1 MTATGVVV
9 APASIESVRDFVL
22 QLDKTLSARRL
33 YAPGSAPH
41 RDATAALFDKCRRAA
56 GSSGFTIEFRTT
68 DLLYERQSVLNK
80 PRREEAFFFPLYRD
94 GLRELTFSP
103 SVSAEDLSALVVI
116 FETKERD
123 LSSADDT
130 INTLWRAD
138 LSTIRHKAIDELD
151 DIETSGRDDLRDLVE
166 QLVEEIGRTTVPT
179 TAPVSQIETNVRE
192 IGTDYAMIRSTFEG
206 NVHALQVAADHPAAV
221 RAELG
226 EGRVQTLVERFIE
239 ILLVTVW
246 VPFKSID
253 PALVAP
259 ILAQLIDGYWSTRE
273 YERASVL
280 LTHVHAASQQ
290 APSPVSRKTMRDVIE
305 RFLTPERLTTIVS
318 EFERGVISPKVAAA
332 VFELPPDAQLWAP
345 LLDVLPRLTDP
356 DARMIA
362 TSVLKRRLDKN
373 GELMTSTLV
382 SFDAAR
388 IRAALALLDE
398 KNERTYAPQVIGL
411 ASHPDESI
419 RLKGLKAA
427 AGFGGPMALEV
438 LWKAME
444 SDPSKSVRLYAFRAI
459 STANLPGLAARL
471 ESLVTS
477 AEFANRPVW
486 EREKYVRLLGTVAG
500 AEIEPLFESWIPS
513 KHLMWSKK
521 DLETLEIALRGLGA
535 CGDSGYEKVQAMT
548 TQQGKP
554 GEIARKV
561 IDSISRCEIG
571 ENTMMRGTL
580 SNIPIPKPEKSS

>member
-1 MTATGVVV
+1 MET
-9 APASIESVRDFVL
+9 VRDFVL

-41 RDATAALFDKCRRAA
+41 KEATAALYDRCRRAS
-56 GSSGFTIEFRTT
+56 GGSGFTITFGPT
-68 DLLYERQSVLNK
+68 DLLFERQSVLNK
-80 PRREEAFFFPLYRD
+80 ARREDAFFFPLYRD

-103 SVSAEDLSALVVI
+103 SVTAEDLNALVGV

-123 LSSADDT
+123 LSTADDT
-130 INTLWRAD
+130 VNALWRAD
-138 LSTIRHKAIDELD
+138 LGTIRHKAIDELED
-151 DIETSGRDDLRDLVE
+151 VETGSRDDLRTLIDQVIG
-166 QLVEEIGRTTVPT
+166 EISRTTIPLPAT
-179 TAPVSQIETNVRE
+179 PSPIETHARE
-192 IGTDYAMIRSTFEG
+192 IGSDYALIRSTFEG
-206 NVHALQVAADHPAAV
+206 NLNALRVAADHAGAV
-221 RAELG
+221 RSELG

-246 VPFKSID
+246 IPFKSID
-253 PALVAP
+253 PALIAP

-273 YERASVL
+273 FERASVL

-305 RFLTPERLTTIVS
+305 RFLTDERLTTIVS
-318 EFERGVISPKVAAA
+318 EFERGIVSSKVAAA
-332 VFELPPDAQLWAP
+332 VFELPPDAQLWQR

-356 DARMIA
+356 NARMIV
-362 TSVLKRRLDKN
+362 TSVLKRRLEKN
-373 GELMTSTLV
+373 AELMTSTLA

-398 KNERTYAPQVIGL
+398 KNERAFAPQVIGL
-411 ASHPDESI
+411 ASHPDESL

-427 AGFGGPMALEV
+427 ASFGGPMALEV

-444 SDPSKSVRLYAFRAI
+444 SDPSKSVRLFAFRAI
-459 STANLPGLAARL
+459 SVANLPGLAARL

-500 AEIEPLFESWIPS
+500 ADVEPLFESWIPG
-513 KHLMWSKK
+513 KRLMWSKK

-548 TQQGKP
+548 TQSGKT

-580 SNIPIPKPEKSS
+580 TGVPIPKPEKSS